1 MFGKINKV
9 IRVLIMSDIFLNF
22 SWGLLAPVFAIFI
35 VQNIATGS
43 PEEGAKIAGFA
54 SLIYWVVKS
63 ILQLPIGKYLDK
75 NHGEN
80 DDFWFMVLGMFLA
93 SVVPF
98 GYLVSSTAWHI
109 YILQVIQAV
118 GMAMVFPPW
127 LAIFTRHIDKGKEA
141 FEWGL
146 NSTTLGFSAGIA
158 GAIGGILVAVVGFNI
173 IFILV
178 GILNIVS
185 SCVLLLM
192 RKEIRPKD
200 HFPYQF
206 PPYPSPF

>member
-1 MFGKINKV
+1 
-9 IRVLIMSDIFLNF
+9 
-22 SWGLLAPVFAIFI
+22 
-35 VQNIATGS
+35 
-43 PEEGAKIAGFA
+43 
-54 SLIYWVVKS
+54 
-63 ILQLPIGKYLDK
+63 
-75 NHGEN
+75 
-80 DDFWFMVLGMFLA
+80 MFLA